1 MIISSYKI
9 ISTKI
14 LLLDRYIG
22 LSFLKSFFFSWLA
35 FALILILGEGFAL
48 FKSASEK
55 NTVFVYYYIL
65 FSLPH
70 FFTQA
75 LPLSFMFG
83 ACFSINQFHLNSEL
97 LAVYSAGRSLYRAV
111 LFPLLF
117 SFSLSLLQLLG
128 NQFFFNSLKAEGNRY
143 KEALLRNTHVFSKQ
157 ISIRARNLRGKEGFY
172 YVNFFD
178 KKSKNIYDGFS
189 YLQMDKENKP
199 LYFYE
204 ANDASYRASQ
214 REWLLTKVRIIS
226 FSPELQ
232 ISSVESKESLSLAL
246 PEKPD
251 FFEKVSYFPS
261 ELGIDELY
269 KEIQKSTA
277 QGTDALEYTI
287 EFHTRLVFPIS
298 CSLLCFIGLI
308 GGTSTKRRTGSSFTQ
323 ALLLSTFIILVYYVS
338 FTICRNL
345 ALSRIINP
353 AITAWLPIGIYIPI
367 MLYLIR
373 K

>member
-1 MIISSYKI
+1 MACLCLCPHFGGGLCAFSSLRVKRTRYLFIIIFYFPCLTSLRRHCLYLLCLGPALALTNS
-9 ISTKI
+9 ISTVSCLPFI
-14 LLLDRYIG
+14 LRD
-22 LSFLKSFFFSWLA
+22 
-35 FALILILGEGFAL
+35 AL
-48 FKSASEK
+48 FIAR
-55 NTVFVYYYIL
+55 
-65 FSLPH
+65 FS
-70 FFTQA
+70 
-75 LPLSFMFG
+75 
-83 ACFSINQFHLNSEL
+83 
-97 LAVYSAGRSLYRAV
+97 SLYCSALVYLCFNCLAINSSSIPSKRKEIATKKRCSETPMFFLNKF
-111 LFPLLF
+111 LFA
-117 SFSLSLLQLLG
+117 Q
-128 NQFFFNSLKAEGNRY
+128 E
-143 KEALLRNTHVFSKQ
+143 
-157 ISIRARNLRGKEGFY
+157 ILRGKEGFY

-178 KKSKNIYDGFS
+178 KKNKHIYDGFS

-287 EFHTRLVFPIS
+287 EFHTRLVFPMS

-338 FTICRNL
+338 FTISRSL
-345 ALSRIINP
+345 ALSRTINP
-353 AITAWLPIGIYIPI
+353 ALTAWLPIGIYIPI
-367 MLYLIR
+367 MVYFIR